1 LKVGYST
8 DIGNVRQINQDSFFA
23 SDFHASFPLFIVA
36 DGMGGHKAGEIAS
49 NLAVNK
55 VKELFEQEHY
65 NFKDVD
71 NIVKTIEHSVRET
84 NKYICEKSKQD
95 SNLLGMGT
103 TLTLGYLFKNIFVI
117 GHVGDSRA
125 YLIRGNSITQ
135 LTEDH
140 SLVRQL
146 VAEGKITESEA
157 ENHPQKNIITRAIG
171 TDYDVEVDII
181 KVVVHPND
189 IIFICS
195 DGLTNMVKK
204 DKLLDIFTS
213 IKDIQKACDEC
224 VRIAKNSGGYDN
236 ITVVGI
242 IF

>member
-1 LKVGYST
+1 
-8 DIGNVRQINQDSFFA
+8 
-23 SDFHASFPLFIVA
+23 
-36 DGMGGHKAGEIAS
+36 
-49 NLAVNK
+49 
-55 VKELFEQEHY
+55 
-65 NFKDVD
+65 
-71 NIVKTIEHSVRET
+71 
-84 NKYICEKSKQD
+84 YICEKSKQD

-204 DKLLDIFTS
+204 
-213 IKDIQKACDEC
+213 
-224 VRIAKNSGGYDN
+224 V
-236 ITVVGI
+236 
-242 IF
+242 